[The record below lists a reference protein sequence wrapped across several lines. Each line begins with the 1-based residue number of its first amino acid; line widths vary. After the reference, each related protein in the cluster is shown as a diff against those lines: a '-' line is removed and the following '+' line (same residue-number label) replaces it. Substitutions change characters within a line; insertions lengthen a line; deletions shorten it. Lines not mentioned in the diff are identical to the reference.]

1 MKVSYFWQAI
11 KISFRNFP
19 GAPVVKTSPSN
30 TEVVGLIPGAGARI
44 PPALGPQTKTKNRS
58 NIVLLTSSMKIF

>member
-30 TEVVGLIPGAGARI
+30 ADDVDLIPGG
-44 PPALGPQTKTKNRS
+44 GS
-58 NIVLLTSSMKIF
+58 